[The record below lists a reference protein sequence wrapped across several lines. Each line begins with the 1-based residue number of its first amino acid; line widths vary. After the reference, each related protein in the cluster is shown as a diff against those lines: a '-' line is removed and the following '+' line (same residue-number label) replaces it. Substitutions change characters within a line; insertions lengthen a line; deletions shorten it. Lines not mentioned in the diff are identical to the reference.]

1 MPVNNAEIARLFE
14 RVADLLEIEDAN
26 PFRVRAYRNAARTVR
41 GYSVSMRELLEHGKD
56 LSELRHIGDDLA
68 QKIQE
73 IVETGDLPILRE
85 IESHTPASLGD
96 LLNVPGLGPKRV
108 KALYQQLDIC
118 TIEDLRRAV
127 YSGKIYT
134 VKGFGKATVRSII
147 NRLDR
152 SRPAQARTRWLDAEV
167 IARPLLSYLKKCKGV
182 RKVTMAGSFRRCK
195 DTVRDLDILVSAKLD
210 TSIMEHLGNYSEI
223 ARVISMGETRSTVL
237 LNDGMQVDVRVIDPA
252 SYGAALM
259 YLTGSKYHNIE
270 LRTYAHNLGFKLNE
284 YGLFRN
290 AKQLVGETE
299 RDVYSTLGL
308 SYIEPE
314 LRENTGEII
323 AAQSKSLP
331 QLINEIDIRGDLHCH
346 TDATDGNASLKS
358 MVNSARKKGY
368 EYMSINDHSQRL
380 TVAHGLD
387 KARLLQQLKEIDQL
401 NKELTDFVILK
412 SIEVDILEDGSLDF
426 PDSILKQLDFTVC
439 AIHHKFNL
447 SKEKQTER
455 IIRAMDNPYF
465 NILAHPTGRLINQRA
480 AYDINMQEI
489 MLAAKKR
496 GCILELN
503 AQPDRLDLN
512 EVDCKLAKELG
523 VKVVISSDAHSQDD
537 LHSMRLGINQARR
550 GWLEATDVLNTRPL
564 TQLKRQFKPI

>member
-1 MPVNNAEIARLFE
+1 MRVNNAEIARLFE

-26 PFRVRAYRNAARTVR
+26 PFRVRAYRNAARTIR
-41 GYSVSMRELLEHGKD
+41 GYSLSMVELLKQGKD

-68 QKIQE
+68 EKIQE

-85 IESHTPASLGD
+85 IEAHTPASLGD

-118 TIEDLRRAV
+118 SIEDLRRAV

-134 VKGFGKATVRSII
+134 VKGFGEATVRSII

-152 SRPAQARTRWLDAEV
+152 SRPVQRRTKWLDAEKT
-167 IARPLLSYLKKCKGV
+167 ARPLLRYLNKCKGV
-182 RKVTMAGSFRRCK
+182 KKVTMAGSFRRCK
-195 DTVRDLDILVSAKLD
+195 ETVRDLDILVSAKLD
-210 TSIMEHLGNYSEI
+210 TSVMQHLSNYPEV
-223 ARVISMGETRSTVL
+223 ARVISMGETRSTIL
-237 LNDGMQVDVRVIDPA
+237 LDDGMQVDVRVIAPE

-290 AKQLVGETE
+290 AKQLAGETE
-299 RDVYSTLGL
+299 YDVYSTLGL

-323 AAQSKSLP
+323 AAQTKSLP
-331 QLINEIDIRGDLHCH
+331 QLINETDIRGDLHCH
-346 TDATDGNASLKS
+346 TNATDGHASLKS

-368 EYMSINDHSQRL
+368 EYISINDHSQRL

-401 NKELTDFVILK
+401 NSELTNFVILK

-447 SKEKQTER
+447 SEKKQTQR

-480 AYDINMQEI
+480 AYNINMREI
-489 MLAAKKR
+489 MLAAKQR
-496 GCILELN
+496 GCVLELN
-503 AQPDRLDLN
+503 AQPERLDL
-512 EVDCKLAKELG
+512 DDIHCKLAKDLG
-523 VKVVISSDAHSQDD
+523 VKLVISTDAHSQED
-537 LHSMRLGINQARR
+537 LDSMRLGINQARR
-550 GWLEATDVLNTRPL
+550 GWLEATDVLNTLPL
-564 TQLKRQFKPI
+564 TQLKRQFKRI